1 MYIDTELNLAEA
13 ATRLSTSVEK
23 LIKCG
28 AHGQLTISVVANDWS
43 IRTDNETAETI
54 SDLVALVPDDLL
66 QSYGAEFTLVR
77 KVVTLDEG
85 ETVTLVEPIKLLLG
99 VLYVTAEEF
108 RRFQAEH
115 GDAKNQL
122 AGTPP
127 YLDKG
132 NAFYSKELDVAVDTW
147 MSLFAGG
154 EFDRQGKAAKDHIND
169 HLGKKYRHLRAGA
182 RARIA
187 TLVNPIKYK
196 DGGPPPT
203 PTQKT

>member
-1 MYIDTELNLAEA
+1 MEIDTELNLAEA
-13 ATRLSTSVEK
+13 ATQLGTSVGK

-28 AHGQLTISVVANDWS
+28 AHEKLTISVIADDWP
-43 IRTDNETAETI
+43 ICADGEA
-54 SDLVALVPDDLL
+54 
-66 QSYGAEFTLVR
+66 
-77 KVVTLDEG
+77 VTLDEP
-85 ETVTLVEPIKLLLG
+85 VDLLRGL
-99 VLYVTAEEF
+99 LYVTAEEF
-108 RRFQAEH
+108 RRFQAKH
-115 GDAKNQL
+115 GDAKSQL

-132 NAFYSKELDVAVDTW
+132 NAFYSKELDAAVDTW
-147 MSLFAGG
+147 MSLFANG
-154 EFDRQGKAAKDHIND
+154 EFDRQGKAAKDHIFD

-182 RARIA
+182 KGRIA